1 MVESYAF
8 AKREVTRKPG
18 AHTKIAVHT
27 GSRSGYI
34 NDDGAQ
40 TTAKTRERFNLPP
53 GKAIIRYRWKSFR
66 DGTRSSDFLFGVP
79 PRETMEIR
87 TLLGESRPT
96 RAKSI
101 RYRFIR
107 ANHVLRSRAAF
118 ESQLRSQQLNLPTET
133 FVWLAVRSANNEC
146 AGEADVKRNA
156 GIWQRRLCTYH
167 GIEAVHVHLRP
178 DNLCD
183 IWQLFPCSCDEVPS
197 IITSSQLAR
206 TP

>member
-1 MVESYAF
+1 MFESYAF

-27 GSRSGYI
+27 GSSSGYI

-66 DGTRSSDFLFGVP
+66 DGTRSSDFLCGVP

-118 ESQLRSQQLNLPTET
+118 ESQLRFQRLNL
-133 FVWLAVRSANNEC
+133 
-146 AGEADVKRNA
+146 RNL
-156 GIWQRRLCTYH
+156 RLV
-167 GIEAVHVHLRP
+167 GREIRK
-178 DNLCD
+178 
-183 IWQLFPCSCDEVPS
+183 
-197 IITSSQLAR
+197 
-206 TP
+206 